1 MASEFTFLISGIILG
16 LSSGLI
22 PGPLLTLVI
31 SETLKYG
38 VKEGIKI
45 SLVPLISDLP
55 IVLVTILVLAQL
67 SSIQPVLA
75 IISIL
80 GGTFLVYLAIESL
93 CFRGYDI
100 SDNIPTPQSFKKGVI
115 VNLLNPNPY
124 MFWLSIGAPTVVKAM
139 DSSAVSASIFI
150 LSFYLSLV
158 GSKMGITF
166 LTGKSRHLL
175 ESRNFIYTIK
185 ILGAVLL
192 LFAALFIKNAL
203 YYIGVTS

>member
-1 MASEFTFLISGIILG
+1 MPPEFTFLISGFVFG

-38 VKEGIKI
+38 IKEGIKI
-45 SLVPLISDLP
+45 SLAPILSDLP

-67 SSIQPVLA
+67 SSIQPALA
-75 IISIL
+75 IISVL
-80 GGTFLVYLAIESL
+80 GGIFLVYLAIESF

-100 SDNIPTPQSFKKGVI
+100 NDNMPRPQSLKKGLI

-124 MFWLSIGAPTVVKAM
+124 MFWFSIGAPTVVRAM
-139 DSSAVSASIFI
+139 DSGAVPASIFI
-150 LSFYLSLV
+150 LSFYLALV
-158 GSKMGITF
+158 GSKVGVAFI
-166 LTGKSRHLL
+166 TGKSRHLL
-175 ESRNFIYTIK
+175 ESKNFIYTIR

-192 LFAALFIKNAL
+192 IFAALFIKNAL
-203 YYIGVTS
+203 IYFGVTS